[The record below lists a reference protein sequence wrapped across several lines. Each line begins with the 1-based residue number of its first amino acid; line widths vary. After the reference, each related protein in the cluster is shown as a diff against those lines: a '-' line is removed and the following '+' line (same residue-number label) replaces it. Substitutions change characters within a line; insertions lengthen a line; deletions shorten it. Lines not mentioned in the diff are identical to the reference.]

1 MIDKVLEG
9 DLFSSKC
16 QTWVNTVNT
25 VGIMGKGVA
34 LEFRKRFP
42 DMYKDYRERC
52 ERGEVMLGKPYLYK
66 RLIPP
71 WILNFPT
78 KRHWRSMSNLADIV
92 AGMEY
97 LRRHYEEWGITSM
110 AVPPLGCGQ
119 GQLQWGLVGP
129 TLFQHLNELNIP
141 VELYAPH
148 GTLADELTAEFLAR
162 DVGRAAVA
170 VHEGKAPSLTPGV
183 IALVEILRRIEA
195 EPYRWPMGR
204 VMFQKLAYFAT
215 NQGLNTGLRFAR
227 GSFGPFAADL
237 KEKVTRLLNN
247 GLIEERELGRMFE
260 VHVGSTYPDARRN
273 VEREITEYADA
284 IDRVADLL
292 LRMNTRE
299 AELAA
304 TVHYA
309 AEELAEKLRRRPT
322 EREVLDAVLHWK
334 QRRRP
339 PLDTSDIAKTIR
351 HLASLGW
358 LHVTGSADL
367 PVPQEA
373 ELVD

>member
-1 MIDKVLEG
+1 MIEKVLEG

-34 LEFRKRFP
+34 LEFRNRFP

-52 ERGEVMLGKPYLYK
+52 ERGEVVLGKPYLYK

-119 GQLQWGLVGP
+119 GQLEWGLVGP
-129 TLFQHLNELNIP
+129 TMYKHLNELDIP

-148 GTLADELTAEFLAR
+148 GTAAEELNAEFLAR
-162 DVGRAAVA
+162 PPSERKAASA
-170 VHEGKAPSLTPGV
+170 LGKAPALRPGL
-183 IALVEILRRIEA
+183 IALVEILKRIEA
-195 EPYRWPMGR
+195 ERYRWPVGR
-204 VMFQKLAYFAT
+204 TMFQKLAYFAT
-215 NQGLNTGLRFAR
+215 REGLNTGLRFER
-227 GSFGPFAADL
+227 GSFGPFAPDL
-237 KEKVTRLLNN
+237 KVQVTRLLNN
-247 GLIEERELGRMFE
+247 GLIEERQLGRMFE
-260 VHVGSTYPDARRN
+260 VRVGPTYEDARVRFEN
-273 VEREITEYADA
+273 EMAGYRASV
-284 IDRVADLL
+284 DRIADLF
-292 LRMNTRE
+292 LRMNTTQ

-304 TVHYA
+304 TVHHTA
-309 AEELAEKLRRRPT
+309 SELAKELGRRPT
-322 EREVLDAVLHWK
+322 ENEVFDGVMEWK
-334 QRRRP
+334 RRRRP
-339 PLDTSDIAKTIR
+339 AVDRCAAAKTIR

-358 LHVTGSADL
+358 LDVAGSRDL
-367 PVPQEA
+367 PIPQEV
-373 ELVD
+373 ELFD